1 MVGLS
6 TDDRARNG
14 ANPSARVYSVHWTRI
29 DCSSLADD
37 AGGPLRGEDSDWIVD
52 GKSTA

>member
-1 MVGLS
+1 MTEPGTAQIRL
-6 TDDRARNG
+6 
-14 ANPSARVYSVHWTRI
+14 RVSSVHWTRI